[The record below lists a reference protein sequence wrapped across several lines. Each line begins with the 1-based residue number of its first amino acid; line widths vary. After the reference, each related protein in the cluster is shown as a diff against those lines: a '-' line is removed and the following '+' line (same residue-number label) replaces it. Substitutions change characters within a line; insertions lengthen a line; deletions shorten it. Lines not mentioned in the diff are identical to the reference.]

1 MFVYCSIQFE
11 INESRIMKTQV
22 IVTVLFIFSFGLAST
37 AYSQSAARQGE
48 LQATTVLSE
57 AQKEIIIQRLLK
69 RVEDFYV
76 LQSQAQEIMDNIR
89 ERHASHAY
97 QELEDPQQFARQLT
111 LDLRE
116 ASQDAHFGIM
126 YNSETF
132 QAMASELPLLDG
144 PNSRETMKEW
154 LEDDDAAPDIGSLAG
169 DKRQN
174 FFFTRLEILEGNV
187 GYLRLDR
194 IPALDPA
201 KPTVDAAMAFLAHS
215 DAVILDLRGNP
226 GGVGGFITYLMSYF
240 FPEGRTY
247 LYKRDFQA
255 VGVVDEFYT
264 EETLP
269 GKRLDHVPLY
279 VLIDPFTGSA
289 ARNLS
294 YTLQTF
300 ERAILVGE
308 ATGEQGYRGAHS
320 AGLFPLADGLLAVV
334 PIGRVVNAK
343 TNTNWREGGVQP
355 DVSVSSKEALDAAHQ
370 LALETLLERTG
381 DAAITQELN
390 QALQNLDS
398 KQEAAISPPVDEAA
412 MAEYVGVYGVR
423 TISLDDGVLKYTREG
438 MGVKL
443 EMQEIEKDLY
453 TLVIPS
459 NTRSASV
466 PNVRFNRDE
475 QGSVVGLSLISPDG
489 SVMETTNKD
498 E

>member
-1 MFVYCSIQFE
+1 
-11 INESRIMKTQV
+11 MKTQL
-22 IVTVLFIFSFGLAST
+22 IITVLLICSLGLAST
-37 AYSQSAARQGE
+37 TACSQSVVRQSE
-48 LQATTVLSE
+48 LQDATALSS
-57 AQKEIIIQRLLK
+57 AQKETIIQRLLK
-69 RVEDFYV
+69 RIEDFYV
-76 LQSQAQEIMDNIR
+76 LQDQVQKITDNIR

-116 ASQDAHFGIM
+116 ASQDVHFGIM

-132 QAMASELPLLDG
+132 KAMASELVLLDG
-144 PNSRETMKEW
+144 PNSRETMREW
-154 LEDDDAAPDIGSLAG
+154 LEDDDATPDIGGLAG
-169 DKRQN
+169 DERRN

-226 GGVGGFITYLMSYF
+226 GGVGGFIPYLMSYF
-240 FPEGRTY
+240 FPEGGTY

-255 VGVVDEFYT
+255 MSVVDEFYT
-264 EETLP
+264 EENLP

-279 VLIDPFTGSA
+279 ILIDPFTGSA

-294 YTLQTF
+294 YTLQAF

-308 ATGEQGYRGAHS
+308 ASGEQGYRGAHS

-355 DVSVSSKEALDAAHQ
+355 DVSVSSKEALGAAHQ
-370 LALETLLERTG
+370 LALETLLENTG
-381 DAAITQELN
+381 DAAVIQELN
-390 QALQNLDS
+390 QVLQSLSS
-398 KQEAAISPPVDEAA
+398 KQEAVDSLSVDESAL
-412 MAEYVGVYGVR
+412 AEYVGVYGVR
-423 TISLDDGVLKYTREG
+423 TISLDNGVMNYTREG

-443 EMQEIEKDLY
+443 EMQKIEKDLY
-453 TLVIPS
+453 SLVIPS
-459 NTRSASV
+459 NARSTSA

-475 QGSVVGLSLISPDG
+475 RGSVIGLSLINPDG
-489 SVMETTNKD
+489 SVMETTSKD